1 MTSPMPNLYEI
12 LSLDRSASSEQL
24 ARAIADRDL
33 ELEQRM
39 LPDTD
44 PQRRQL
50 HTAFSVLADE
60 QRRATYDEALSSSRT
75 LEWSDLEYLGNFGS
89 FPDPVFRPQPAPQPA
104 PPPQSNPYNYPTYSP
119 EAPAPGPM
127 SNPFTQ
133 PYTAPTPAPYGGPAP
148 VPDVH
153 ADRPSAGLRLGMALL
168 DGLTFSMVSGLLLVG
183 ANSENVFSGMLVG
196 LVGVAWFLGFEVLT
210 GASPVKHLFGYQV
223 RDSATGEKLSWEQS
237 LKRQWWRAVSVV
249 PVIGWLASFIG
260 MIAIGTS
267 IKPQTG
273 FIGSHDRW
281 AGAEVVRKP
290 GR

>member
-60 QRRATYDEALSSSRT
+60 RRRATYDEALSSSRA

-89 FPDPVFRPQPAPQPA
+89 FPDPVFRPQPQPA
-104 PPPQSNPYNYPTYSP
+104 PQVPSNPYNYPIYSP
-119 EAPAPGPM
+119 EAPAPGPV
-127 SNPFTQ
+127 SNPFAHASG
-133 PYTAPTPAPYGGPAP
+133 YTAPVPAP

-153 ADRPSAGLRLGMALL
+153 ADRPSAGLRLGMMLL
-168 DGLTFSMVSGLLLVG
+168 DGLTFSMVSGLLLWG
-183 ANSENVFSGMLVG
+183 SSSENVFSGILVG

-249 PVIGWLASFIG
+249 PGIGWLASFIG